1 MWDNFKRRPKKVEF
15 EQHICLISGS
25 ESFKMCSP
33 IFRKNIYVGV
43 LQKLKSDVS
52 PLDFFDIDYNHFPFA
67 K

>member
-1 MWDNFKRRPKKVEF
+1 MV
-15 EQHICLISGS
+15 
-25 ESFKMCSP
+25 SP

>member
-1 MWDNFKRRPKKVEF
+1 MA
-15 EQHICLISGS
+15 
-25 ESFKMCSP
+25 SP

-67 K
+67 KEVRFLEVTLNAGDCMYVPAYFYI